1 MTNREIINDMGY
13 EDSVIFIN
21 PDYDSA
27 IVGVSDNGAV
37 IYDYDLMVKHLM
49 DTDGMTADEAVEF
62 IDYTLFGRCRMLK
75 NRDRLLCILFGSF
88 EQDNMYLD
96 TEKRENV
103 I

>member
-1 MTNREIINDMGY
+1 MTNREILSDMGY

-37 IYDYDLMVKHLM
+37 IYDHDLMVKHLM

-62 IDYTLFGRCRMLK
+62 IDYNTVRSLPYAQEPRP
-75 NRDRLLCILFGSF
+75 II
-88 EQDNMYLD
+88 MYSLW
-96 TEKRENV
+96 EF
-103 I
+103 